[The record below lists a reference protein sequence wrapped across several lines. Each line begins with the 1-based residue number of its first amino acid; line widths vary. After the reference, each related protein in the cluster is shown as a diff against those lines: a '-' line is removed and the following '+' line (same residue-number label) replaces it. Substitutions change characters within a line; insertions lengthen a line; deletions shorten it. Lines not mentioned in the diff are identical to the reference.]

1 MKPVIIRPGYFR
13 PSREYPEDWRNQR
26 ATSFNYLDR
35 VMGPTL
41 SFFLPSTVSPLNEL
55 SKVSL
60 EVAKGR
66 WPDLSL
72 LPNDKLRAL
81 AKEIGA

>member
-1 MKPVIIRPGYFR
+1 
-13 PSREYPEDWRNQR
+13 
-26 ATSFNYLDR
+26 
-35 VMGPTL
+35 MGPTL